1 MRELSAVLLLHM
13 FMKKNFNQ
21 RANVTKRKVQ
31 ISMVLRIKT
40 SIFFSFSISALKVIA
55 LGGYINVL
63 QVHNDILPTLGTLK
77 NPSWR
82 TFGCNKFEQIENVFW
97 NYLSSSSEFD
107 FRSVEFHCQNIGL
120 LTIIRKSFMSFIRGI
135 CVPQFL
141 GFLIYTR

>member
-77 NPSWR
+77 NPSLEER
-82 TFGCNKFEQIENVFW
+82 LAVTN
-97 NYLSSSSEFD
+97 LS
-107 FRSVEFHCQNIGL
+107 
-120 LTIIRKSFMSFIRGI
+120 K
-135 CVPQFL
+135 
-141 GFLIYTR
+141 